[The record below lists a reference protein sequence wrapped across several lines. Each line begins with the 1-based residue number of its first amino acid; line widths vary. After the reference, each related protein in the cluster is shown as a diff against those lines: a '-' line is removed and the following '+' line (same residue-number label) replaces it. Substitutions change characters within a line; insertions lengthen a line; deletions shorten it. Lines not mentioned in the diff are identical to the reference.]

1 MLKNDVK
8 QEKKVTDREG
18 GCKFCGQIAILK
30 APKEWEQDKIDE
42 LATES
47 CSCNDA
53 KVYTKRKERLE
64 KAEKIIHDTFSKP
77 KMQITDQAIETLKR
91 ASACMI
97 AREFDSLQLRCGGVT
112 ATITMAGDGKIHIK
126 GSRKE
131 EAGGEV
137 E

>member
-1 MLKNDVK
+1 M
-8 QEKKVTDREG
+8 
-18 GCKFCGQIAILK
+18 K

-42 LATES
+42 LSTES

-97 AREFDSLQLRCGGVT
+97 AREFDSIQLKCGEVT
-112 ATITMAGDGKIHIK
+112 ATITTGDGKIIIS

-131 EAGGEV
+131 KEGGEA
-137 E
+137 

>member
-8 QEKKVTDREG
+8 NAKKVTDREG

-97 AREFDSLQLRCGGVT
+97 AREFDSLQLRCGEVT
-112 ATITMAGDGKIHIK
+112 ATISAGDGKIIIS
-126 GSRKE
+126 GTRKE
-131 EAGGEV
+131 KEGGEA
-137 E
+137 